1 MYTALEDITIDKIDF
16 EWISSTTKIS
26 HLKRAIR
33 VIELDGDYYHE
44 LKDACYKRIEELDPN
59 QK

>member
-1 MYTALEDITIDKIDF
+1 MYTTLEDIKIDTIDFD
-16 EWISSTTKIS
+16 WIKQTTKIS

-33 VIELDGDYYHE
+33 VIEIDGDYYKE
-44 LKDACYKRIEELDPN
+44 LKDACYTRIGEIDPT